1 MNLFCLA
8 YCCTFSL
15 SFFCSS
21 TQEYATKKDRKKGNN
36 MQRKKNGLV
45 PAGRPGTP
53 GTKGP
58 RSRD

>member
-21 TQEYATKKDRKKGNN
+21 TLGMQQKKTEKKAITC
-36 MQRKKNGLV
+36 KKENDLV